1 MPEKNKDARLVQ
13 KGSVEMVVL
22 ALLEERARHG
32 YEIALLIEQ
41 RSNGEIQIRVPS
53 LYPLLYRLESRGLV
67 VGRWVEKSGER
78 RRRFYTLT
86 AAGRQALAAQRRGW
100 RKMFEALDKV
110 AQFRHA

>member
-1 MPEKNKDARLVQ
+1 MPQEHVTSRDLQ
-13 KGSVEMVVL
+13 KGSAEMLVL

-41 RSNGEIQIRVPS
+41 RSNGEIRFRVPS

-67 VGRWVEKSGER
+67 EGRWVEKPGER
-78 RRRFYTLT
+78 RRRFYKLT
-86 AAGRQALAAQRRGW
+86 ASGRQALAAQRRGW
-100 RKMFEALDKV
+100 RTLFDALDRV